1 MFFLHLYC
9 KKEDFLPLTTWI
21 FLSSLGVF
29 LTSTLGTRAYL
40 IKQSHTNLIKQ
51 SHTNLIK
58 QSHTNNIIK
67 TNRFDLQN
75 KCDQLNATTTENKKL
90 VTPHAESI
98 FMRTVQRIL
107 TLDFFLIKIPAV
119 DTRFRNVKTQYFSN
133 KRAPPN
139 EHT

>member
-29 LTSTLGTRAYL
+29 LTNNLGTRAY
-40 IKQSHTNLIKQ
+40 
-51 SHTNLIK
+51 LIK

-67 TNRFDLQN
+67 TNRFDLHN
-75 KCDQLNATTTENKKL
+75 KCDQVNVTTTENKKL
-90 VTPHAESI
+90 VTCHTESI
-98 FMRTVQRIL
+98 FMRTFQRIL
-107 TLDFFLIKIPAV
+107 ALDFFLIKIPAV
-119 DTRFRNVKTQYFSN
+119 DTQFRSVKTQYFSN

>member
-29 LTSTLGTRAYL
+29 LTNNLETRAYL
-40 IKQSHTNLIKQ
+40 IKQSHTN
-51 SHTNLIK
+51 NV
-58 QSHTNNIIK
+58 IK
-67 TNRFDLQN
+67 TNRFDLHH
-75 KCDQLNATTTENKKL
+75 KCDQVNVTTTENKKL
-90 VTPHAESI
+90 VTLHTESI
-98 FMRTVQRIL
+98 FIRTFQKIL

>member
-29 LTSTLGTRAYL
+29 LTSTLGTRAY
-40 IKQSHTNLIKQ
+40 
-51 SHTNLIK
+51 LIK

-107 TLDFFLIKIPAV
+107 TLDFFLIKVPAV
-119 DTRFRNVKTQYFSN
+119 DTRFCNVKTQYFSN

>member
-1 MFFLHLYC
+1 MCFLHLYC
-9 KKEDFLPLTTWI
+9 KKENFLPLTTWI
-21 FLSSLGVF
+21 FLSSLGVL
-29 LTSTLGTRAYL
+29 LTSNLGTRAY
-40 IKQSHTNLIKQ
+40 
-51 SHTNLIK
+51 LIK

-75 KCDQLNATTTENKKL
+75 KYDQLNTTTTENKKL

-98 FMRTVQRIL
+98 FMRTFQRIL

-119 DTRFRNVKTQYFSN
+119 DTRFCNIKMQYFSN

-139 EHT
+139 KYS

>member
-29 LTSTLGTRAYL
+29 LTSNLETRAYL
-40 IKQSHTNLIKQ
+40 IKQSHTN
-51 SHTNLIK
+51 NV
-58 QSHTNNIIK
+58 IK
-67 TNRFDLQN
+67 TNRLDLHH
-75 KCDQLNATTTENKKL
+75 KCDHVNVTTTENKKF
-90 VTPHAESI
+90 VTLHTESI
-98 FMRTVQRIL
+98 FIRTFQKIL